1 MRALLIAMIVL
12 GSASACSGRRVG
24 DPTRGETCQRVA
36 PSSCMYATRCGAW
49 AGTQSDCERVARYEC
64 CERDGTCGE
73 RTFVNS
79 DRLET
84 CLATVRGAAC
94 GSNPLASDA
103 CRTATGVTAP
113 PLDGG
118 AGTFV
123 PPQDAGSPARLY
135 LSCAGAMTCGGGE
148 DCYVLSWEIT
158 DFACTRPCS
167 GPDDTSCPGGHCVRL
182 TTGPRGEPAM
192 SGTPVCLESC
202 SSDSDCTIRGW
213 TCVMTTTGFHV
224 CLPAGT

>member
-1 MRALLIAMIVL
+1 
-12 GSASACSGRRVG
+12 
-24 DPTRGETCQRVA
+24 
-36 PSSCMYATRCGAW
+36 MYATRCGAW

-64 CERDGTCGE
+64 CERDGTCSE
-73 RTFVNS
+73 RTFVNP

-103 CRTATGVTAP
+103 CRTAIGATAP

-123 PPQDAGSPARLY
+123 PPQDAGPPSRLY

-148 DCYVLSWEIT
+148 DCYSL
-158 DFACTRPCS
+158 DYLHLAYACTRPCS
-167 GPDDTSCPGGHCVRL
+167 GPNDTSCPGGHCVRL
-182 TTGPRGEPAM
+182 TTAPRGETPM
-192 SGTPVCLESC
+192 SGTPICLESC
-202 SSDSDCTIRGW
+202 STDSDCTMPDW
-213 TCVMTTTGFHV
+213 TCVMTSTGFRV
-224 CLPAGT
+224 CLP